1 MRTQSLF
8 GVVFAFC
15 LENAAAKIH
24 SSRASDDTSRRPL
37 KELPTLYK
45 NEVNGLVA
53 YTSKQIEELS
63 NKFSSFGWTQNEP
76 GYSFNN
82 WKTWRES
89 DGFLCKD
96 DTDCKWLDSNMKCQG
111 WKSFDWTINV
121 SYTFIIKLSSND
133 YILKS
138 FFFYS

>member
-24 SSRASDDTSRRPL
+24 SSRDSDDTPRRPL
-37 KELPTLYK
+37 KELPTLYR

-121 SYTFIIKLSSND
+121 SY
-133 YILKS
+133 
-138 FFFYS
+138 FYNRTLFY